1 MLSKANLWTNRKEL
15 WTDRKTTGTIMGASA
30 LANIDKGL
38 HHLFLS
44 QIETL
49 GMEPVARRSGIVSQL
64 APERGRGSAWMA
76 GIGPDCLM
84 TVLDL
89 EVEGAV
95 DLSSC
100 GPGYFCLG
108 IMSPSCLET
117 MPRPVSAPGPAGL
130 VMYCQDAG
138 SYAYRLKPRTPY
150 VSRSLCF
157 TPRFWEQLAFD
168 RRSDGDALLERFA
181 TAPQVLNAPH
191 VGAMLQRLDARTAD
205 AAATELHLTALAA
218 EAVACL
224 MDTAEAEGQAEAA
237 RGSSEAA
244 RLARDA
250 RALLERHLDAPLT
263 LESIARELCV
273 SRSRLAATYKAE
285 RGRGVAEELRDLRM
299 ERARE
304 LLAGTDLPLSE
315 VGRAV
320 GYPRPTT
327 FATAFSR
334 EVGCSPA
341 AWRKQH
347 RL

>member
-95 DLSSC
+95 DLTSC

-218 EAVACL
+218 EADVFMVVGTSLAVYPAASLVRCIRPEVPVYVVDPGRPAIRGIRNPL
-224 MDTAEAEGQAEAA
+224 EVIRKHAAEGV
-237 RGSSEAA
+237 
-244 RLARDA
+244 
-250 RALLERHLDAPLT
+250 P
-263 LESIARELCV
+263 EL
-273 SRSRLAATYKAE
+273 AE
-285 RGRGVAEELRDLRM
+285 RLR
-299 ERARE
+299 EAYCE
-304 LLAGTDLPLSE
+304 
-315 VGRAV
+315 
-320 GYPRPTT
+320 
-327 FATAFSR
+327 
-334 EVGCSPA
+334 PA
-341 AWRKQH
+341 
-347 RL
+347 

>member
-1 MLSKANLWTNRKEL
+1 
-15 WTDRKTTGTIMGASA
+15 MGASA

-64 APERGRGSAWMA
+64 APERGHGSAWMA

-89 EVEGAV
+89 EVEDAV
-95 DLSSC
+95 NLTSC

-108 IMSPSCLET
+108 IMSPSSLET
-117 MPRPVSAPGPAGL
+117 MPRPVSAPGPTGL

-138 SYAYRLKPRTPY
+138 SYAYRLKPRTPMCPARCA
-150 VSRSLCF
+150 SR
-157 TPRFWEQLAFD
+157 RVFWEQLAFG
-168 RRSDGDALLERFA
+168 RRPDGDALLERIA
-181 TAPQVLNAPH
+181 TTPQVLNAPH

-224 MDTAEAEGQAEAA
+224 MDTAEAEEQAEAA
-237 RGSSEAA
+237 QGSSEAA
-244 RLARDA
+244 CLARDA
-250 RALLERHLDAPLT
+250 HALLERHLDTPLT

-320 GYPRPTT
+320 GYPRPST

>member
-1 MLSKANLWTNRKEL
+1 
-15 WTDRKTTGTIMGASA
+15 
-30 LANIDKGL
+30 
-38 HHLFLS
+38 
-44 QIETL
+44 
-49 GMEPVARRSGIVSQL
+49 
-64 APERGRGSAWMA
+64 
-76 GIGPDCLM
+76 
-84 TVLDL
+84 
-89 EVEGAV
+89 
-95 DLSSC
+95 
-100 GPGYFCLG
+100 
-108 IMSPSCLET
+108 
-117 MPRPVSAPGPAGL
+117 MPRPGFSFLVCPDSRLLQARLEALVSAQGDSGRWERHVHWGDEEP
-130 VMYCQDAG
+130 
-138 SYAYRLKPRTPY
+138 S
-150 VSRSLCF
+150 
-157 TPRFWEQLAFD
+157 PRFWEQLAFD

-250 RALLERHLDAPLT
+250 RALLERPLDAPLT

>member
-95 DLSSC
+95 DLTSC

-138 SYAYRLKPRTPY
+138 SYAYRLKPLGAAAKRPVWPATPARCW
-150 VSRSLCF
+150 SA
-157 TPRFWEQLAFD
+157 TWM
-168 RRSDGDALLERFA
+168 RRSHWS
-181 TAPQVLNAPH
+181 P
-191 VGAMLQRLDARTAD
+191 
-205 AAATELHLTALAA
+205 
-218 EAVACL
+218 
-224 MDTAEAEGQAEAA
+224 
-237 RGSSEAA
+237 
-244 RLARDA
+244 
-250 RALLERHLDAPLT
+250 
-263 LESIARELCV
+263 
-273 SRSRLAATYKAE
+273 
-285 RGRGVAEELRDLRM
+285 
-299 ERARE
+299 
-304 LLAGTDLPLSE
+304 
-315 VGRAV
+315 
-320 GYPRPTT
+320 
-327 FATAFSR
+327 
-334 EVGCSPA
+334 SPA
-341 AWRKQH
+341 NCA
-347 RL
+347 

>member
-95 DLSSC
+95 DLTSC

-168 RRSDGDALLERFA
+168 RRSDGDALLERF
-181 TAPQVLNAPH
+181 
-191 VGAMLQRLDARTAD
+191 DARTAD

-304 LLAGTDLPLSE
+304 LLA
-315 VGRAV
+315 
-320 GYPRPTT
+320 
-327 FATAFSR
+327 
-334 EVGCSPA
+334 
-341 AWRKQH
+341 
-347 RL
+347 

>member
-1 MLSKANLWTNRKEL
+1 
-15 WTDRKTTGTIMGASA
+15 
-30 LANIDKGL
+30 
-38 HHLFLS
+38 
-44 QIETL
+44 
-49 GMEPVARRSGIVSQL
+49 
-64 APERGRGSAWMA
+64 
-76 GIGPDCLM
+76 M

-95 DLSSC
+95 DLTSC

-263 LESIARELCV
+263 LESIARELCE

>member
-1 MLSKANLWTNRKEL
+1 
-15 WTDRKTTGTIMGASA
+15 MGASA

-95 DLSSC
+95 DLTSC

-205 AAATELHLTALAA
+205 AAATELP
-218 EAVACL
+218 
-224 MDTAEAEGQAEAA
+224 
-237 RGSSEAA
+237 RAA

>member
-1 MLSKANLWTNRKEL
+1 
-15 WTDRKTTGTIMGASA
+15 MGASA

-95 DLSSC
+95 DLTSC

-250 RALLERHLDAPLT
+250 R
-263 LESIARELCV
+263 ELCV

-334 EVGCSPA
+334 EVVCSPA